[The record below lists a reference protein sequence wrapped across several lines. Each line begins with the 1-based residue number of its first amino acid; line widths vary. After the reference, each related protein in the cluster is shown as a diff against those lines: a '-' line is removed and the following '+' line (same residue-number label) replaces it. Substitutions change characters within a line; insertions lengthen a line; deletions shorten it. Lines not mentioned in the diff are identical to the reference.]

1 LLFVDKFF
9 DKIKH
14 LSFGPIEIVVHYD
27 DIEFGSKTH
36 FILGFRESFFND
48 FGVSVPLFRAGDAV
62 PPRMAASRK
71 YSTPDRRK
79 FF

>member
-27 DIEFGSKTH
+27 NIEFGSKTH

-48 FGVSVPLFRAGDAV
+48 LGGFRSSFFVPVAQFLHGWRHHEN
-62 PPRMAASRK
+62 
-71 YSTPDRRK
+71 T
-79 FF
+79 